1 LIRQLFAYVIETMK
15 AVQKLFLPSKQQAV
29 KTDGLVKNRKTP
41 LMVIPAEAG
50 IQSHQLFLDPGVRR
64 GDGFGDF
71 LRSRQDR
78 HVHVSPCRPPMDVRY
93 RRKPSI
99 QTENTMRNVEL
110 RSDTMTRPTP
120 AMRKAMAE
128 AEVGDD
134 VFGEDPTVNR
144 LEKLAAERLNK
155 EAALFVP
162 SGTMA
167 NLVSQMAHC
176 GRGDEMILGS
186 LAHSFY
192 YEQGGSAAVAAI
204 HPRTVPNQLDGKL
217 PLDELEAAIRGDN
230 IHFPRTRL
238 IALENTHNLCGGAPL
253 EPAYLRSV
261 GDIARRHGI
270 KLHIDGARLF
280 NAAAALGVPAQQLA
294 VEADSVSFCL
304 SKGLAAPVG
313 SVVCG
318 SREFIQTARRARKI
332 LGGGM
337 RQAGVLAAAG
347 IVALDDRVDRLAEDH
362 ANAHRLAMGLAGVSG
377 LELDP
382 EQYKTNIVY
391 FNVVKPGLSAA
402 ELVSALQKEGV
413 RMLASGPRKIR
424 AVTHYEVTSRDIDYA
439 LEAMARV
446 IR

>member
-1 LIRQLFAYVIETMK
+1 M
-15 AVQKLFLPSKQQAV
+15 
-29 KTDGLVKNRKTP
+29 
-41 LMVIPAEAG
+41 
-50 IQSHQLFLDPGVRR
+50 
-64 GDGFGDF
+64 
-71 LRSRQDR
+71 R
-78 HVHVSPCRPPMDVRY
+78 H
-93 RRKPSI
+93 
-99 QTENTMRNVEL
+99 VEL

-144 LEKLAAERLNK
+144 LEAMAAERLGK

-204 HPRTVPNQLDGKL
+204 HPRTVPNRPDGKL

-280 NAAAALGVPAQQLA
+280 NAAVALGVPAQQLA

-318 SREFIQTARRARKI
+318 SREFIQTARRARKV

-347 IVALDDRVDRLAEDH
+347 IVALNEMVDRLAEDH
-362 ANAHRLAMGLAGVSG
+362 ANAHRLAEGLAGMPG
-377 LELDP
+377 LELNP

-391 FNVVKPGLSAA
+391 FDVVKPGLSAA
-402 ELVSALQKEGV
+402 ELVAALQKEGV